1 MKQIFFETAGSN
13 ETNLLSNHWVNW
25 DQSSLKPLGQMR
37 PLFEAIGSNETNLWN
52 HGVKWKQSSLKP
64 LGPIRKAFNMSTRA
78 SNRQKLNTS
87 QKPVG
92 RAYCDI
98 AGMFIRRYCINFAV
112 LMPIR
117 KPSFWCIN
125 TGNLPNLTHQG
136 TREMCQIIQ
145 GIVLLRFHF
154 SQQRYAQI

>member
-13 ETNLLSNHWVNW
+13 ETNLLWNHWVNW

-52 HGVKWKQSSLKP
+52 HWVKWNILWNHRVKWKQSSLKP

-117 KPSFWCIN
+117 KPSFWCIY
-125 TGNLPNLTHQG
+125 TGEP
-136 TREMCQIIQ
+136 
-145 GIVLLRFHF
+145 
-154 SQQRYAQI
+154 A